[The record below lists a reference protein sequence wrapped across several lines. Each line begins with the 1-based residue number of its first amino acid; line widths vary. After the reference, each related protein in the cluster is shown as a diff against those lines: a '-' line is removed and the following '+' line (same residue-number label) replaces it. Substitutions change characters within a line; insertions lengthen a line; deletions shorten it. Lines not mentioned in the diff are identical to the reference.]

1 MSELNVMCSLAMKAA
16 MIELA
21 PQFEREG
28 GRRVVLQWAGG
39 VDIARRLR
47 AGDTS
52 DLVMMAGAGI
62 DDLAKEGLV
71 AAGSRVDLAKSK
83 VGVAVPAG
91 APRPDLSSA
100 ESVKR
105 AVLAAKKVAYSSG
118 PSGVY
123 LAKVF
128 EKWNVAAGKLHQTA
142 PGVPAGEVA
151 ARREAEI
158 AFQQVSEL
166 LPVKGIDYVGPLP
179 EDLQLVTV
187 FSAGTPV
194 KAKDAAGAKALT
206 AFLTS
211 AAVGGVLRSCGL
223 EPA

>member
-1 MSELNVMCSLAMKAA
+1 MAEIHVMCSLAMKAA
-16 MIELA
+16 LVELA
-21 PQFEREG
+21 PRYERERG
-28 GRRVVLQWAGG
+28 VRVVTSWVGG
-39 VDIARRLR
+39 AEIGKRLR
-47 AGDTS
+47 AGDAS
-52 DLVMMAGAGI
+52 DLVMMAAAGI
-62 DDLAKEGLV
+62 DDLVKEGLI
-71 AAGSRVDLAKSK
+71 AAGSRVDLSRSK

-91 APRPDLSSA
+91 APRPDIASA

-105 AVLAAKKVAYSSG
+105 AVLAAKKIAYSSG

-123 LAKVF
+123 LARVF
-128 EKWNVAAGKLHQTA
+128 EKWNVSAAKLHQTA

-151 ARREAEI
+151 ARGEAEI

-187 FSAGTPV
+187 FSAGTPAR
-194 KAKDAAGAKALT
+194 AKDAAAAKALT
-206 AFLTS
+206 TFLTS
-211 AAVGGVLRSCGL
+211 AAAVPVLRSCGL

>member
-1 MSELNVMCSLAMKAA
+1 MPEIRVMCSLAMKAA
-16 MIELA
+16 MMELG
-21 PQFEREG
+21 PQYEHES

-39 VDIARRLR
+39 VDIAKKLR
-47 AGDTS
+47 AGDSS
-52 DLVMMAGAGI
+52 DLVMMAGAAI
-62 DDLAKEGLV
+62 DDLVKEGLV

-91 APRPDLSSA
+91 AARPDISSA
-100 ESVKR
+100 ETVMR

-123 LAKVF
+123 LARVF
-128 EKWNVAAGKLHQTA
+128 EKWKVAADKLHQTA

-151 ARREAEI
+151 ARGEAEI

-179 EDLQLVTV
+179 EELQLVTV
-187 FSAGTPV
+187 FSAGTPA
-194 KAKDAAGAKALT
+194 KANDAAGAKALT
-206 AFLTS
+206 DYLKS
-211 AAVGGVLRSCGL
+211 PAVAGLLRSCGL

>member
-1 MSELNVMCSLAMKAA
+1 MGEINVMCSLAMKAA
-16 MIELA
+16 MMELG
-21 PQFEREG
+21 PRYERDG
-28 GRRVVLQWAGG
+28 GARVVLQWAGG
-39 VDIARRLR
+39 VDIAKRLR
-47 AGDTS
+47 AGDSS
-52 DLVMMAGAGI
+52 DLVMMAGAAV
-62 DDLAKEGLV
+62 DDLVKEGLL
-71 AAGSRVDLAKSK
+71 ATGSRVDLAKSK

-91 APRPDLSSA
+91 AARPDLSSA

-105 AVLAAKKVAYSSG
+105 AVLGANRIAYSSG

-128 EKWNVAAGKLHQTA
+128 EKWNVPAAKLIQTA

-179 EDLQLVTV
+179 EDLQLVTA
-187 FSAGTPV
+187 FSAGTPA
-194 KAKDAAGAKALT
+194 KARNAAGAKALT
-206 AFLTS
+206 DYLTS
-211 AAVGGVLRSCGL
+211 PAVVGVLRSCGL